1 MAVHAAARFHQK
13 SALGRAVTLQH
24 NDDDRAGRLLGQHL
38 DRMAQHGEHT
48 LEFLAHIFDGDSA
61 RFAHL
66 VVIEA

>member
-24 NDDDRAGRLLGQHL
+24 DDDDRAGRLLGQHL
-38 DRMAQHGEHT
+38 GRMAQHA
-48 LEFLAHIFDGDSA
+48 LEFLAHTFDGDSA